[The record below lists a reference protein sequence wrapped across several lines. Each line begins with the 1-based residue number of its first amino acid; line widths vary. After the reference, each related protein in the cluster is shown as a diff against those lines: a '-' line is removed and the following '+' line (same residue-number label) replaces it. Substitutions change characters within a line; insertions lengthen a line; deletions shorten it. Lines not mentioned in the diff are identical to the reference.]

1 MILVTGA
8 TGQIGRLVIEELLNR
23 DVPVRAFVRRED
35 GLSDLKNE
43 SLEVAIGTFED
54 RKSIEEAVKGVTRL
68 FLIARDNPEQVSQ
81 HENVIRVAEQAGV
94 KHIVKLS
101 AFGASKDSPVALMRW
116 HYETEDRLKNSEL
129 KWTFIRPHLYMQNL
143 LRFAGTVI
151 DKNEFSAPMSFDA
164 FSLID
169 VRDIA
174 EVAAKILEEGGHE
187 SKIYTLT
194 GPKAVTY
201 DDVAN
206 HLSQILNR
214 KIHYRSVSQENY
226 YEYLISTGV
235 PSWRAYDLAY
245 IADAYP
251 GDDKNM
257 ITTDIND
264 LLGRPARNLETF
276 LKDHQ
281 AVFNK

>member
-129 KWTFIRPHLYMQNL
+129 KWTFIRLHLYM
-143 LRFAGTVI
+143 
-151 DKNEFSAPMSFDA
+151 
-164 FSLID
+164 
-169 VRDIA
+169 
-174 EVAAKILEEGGHE
+174 
-187 SKIYTLT
+187 
-194 GPKAVTY
+194 
-201 DDVAN
+201 
-206 HLSQILNR
+206 
-214 KIHYRSVSQENY
+214 
-226 YEYLISTGV
+226 
-235 PSWRAYDLAY
+235 
-245 IADAYP
+245 
-251 GDDKNM
+251 
-257 ITTDIND
+257 
-264 LLGRPARNLETF
+264 
-276 LKDHQ
+276 
-281 AVFNK
+281 